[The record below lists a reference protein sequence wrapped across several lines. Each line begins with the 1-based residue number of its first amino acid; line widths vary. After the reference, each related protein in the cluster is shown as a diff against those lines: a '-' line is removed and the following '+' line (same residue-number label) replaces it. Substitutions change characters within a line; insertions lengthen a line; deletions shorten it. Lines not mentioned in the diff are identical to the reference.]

1 MGAPRKYSQ
10 ELQER
15 ATRMAME
22 ARQDPDRARGAI
34 ARIAGQLD
42 VHPEALRGWFRRAE
56 SDVGVRPGTTKV
68 SPGLVELGWRSP
80 PETCRVVSLG

>member
-1 MGAPRKYSQ
+1 MGTPRKYSQ

-22 ARQDPDRARGAI
+22 ARQDPDRARGAV
-34 ARIAGQLD
+34 ARIADQLD

-56 SDVGVRPGTTKV
+56 SDVGGRPGTTEV
-68 SPGLVELGWRSP
+68 SRVSWNLGGGPHLRPAAW
-80 PETCRVVSLG
+80 